1 VPSATPTRAT
11 GRRKTPSTKTVIN
24 VTQTAAIGQA
34 LEFGFGG
41 RDNGTL
47 TGGPVLIDNFHVE
60 GLLEFDEGS
69 VQLIPEAGTF
79 SLLGLSG
86 ASMVFFRRRKR

>member
-1 VPSATPTRAT
+1 M
-11 GRRKTPSTKTVIN
+11 
-24 VTQTAAIGQA
+24 
-34 LEFGFGG
+34 
-41 RDNGTL
+41 
-47 TGGPVLIDNFHVE
+47 LIDNFHVE